1 MILEDFYFIGRNQ
14 AEMFGINFHSEWG
27 KFGMIF
33 FGNLNDNSFQIDV
46 DLKDHDQEDLLP
58 LKHGWNLISID
69 GIQVHNL
76 LHVIKLPFVKLCSSC
91 LPIVATS
98 LAVI

>member
-1 MILEDFYFIGRNQ
+1 MILDDFYFIGCNH

-27 KFGMIF
+27 KFGEKF

-58 LKHGWNLISID
+58 LPGGLMSADSGSWRNTCVCPGTTTGGLY
-69 GIQVHNL
+69 
-76 LHVIKLPFVKLCSSC
+76 
-91 LPIVATS
+91 TS
-98 LAVI
+98 LLTTTSSSMGSGYL

>member
-14 AEMFGINFHSEWG
+14 AEMFGIHFNSEWG
-27 KFGMIF
+27 KFGEKF
-33 FGNLNDNSFQIDV
+33 FGNLFQIDV

-91 LPIVATS
+91 LPILATS